1 MKIFR
6 HINSLFIEKLTTAQT
21 LILGYLIF
29 GFTGAI
35 LLMLPVSSAGDES
48 LGIVDAIFTSISALS
63 GTGLIVVDTATYFSF
78 FGKAVILILI
88 QIGNIGYML
97 FFALAVIIFGGR
109 ISIIN
114 KMIIRDSISK
124 STLDL
129 KQFVIKVFKYTLIIE
144 FIAAVLLSIYWMQ
157 YFDAMTA
164 IKQGVF
170 HSVSAFCTA
179 GFSIFSDNL
188 MGFSN
193 DYFVSLTILLTAYL
207 GCMGFFV
214 LYDMSLF
221 IKSSLKFKRYRLST
235 HSRLVLIV
243 SLSIITI
250 GTVFIFFSDNLLEPP
265 IQGETALTA
274 FFQSASA
281 SSSVGFNTINID
293 GMKSSSKLFLM
304 LEMFIGASPSGTGG
318 GIKTTVFAI
327 MILSLFTFIRNKK
340 FVNTYHRSIHPS
352 VIAKAFSISL
362 MAIIWLFLSLLVL
375 TLTEEQVFLNL
386 MFECISALGNN
397 GISTGITPDLSPVGK
412 MLLSLSMLIGR
423 VGPLIVGYT
432 LIGRGKTLDY
442 QLPQANILIV

>member
-21 LILGYLIF
+21 LILGYITF
-29 GFTGAI
+29 GITGAV
-35 LLMLPVSSAGDES
+35 LLMLPVSAAGDES
-48 LGIVDAIFTSISALS
+48 LGIIDSIFTSVSALS
-63 GTGLIVVDTATYFSF
+63 GTGLTVIDTATYFSF
-78 FGKAVILILI
+78 FGKTVILVLI

-97 FFALAVIIFGGR
+97 FFALAVILFGGR
-109 ISIIN
+109 ISIVN
-114 KMIIRDSISK
+114 KMMIKESISK

-144 FIAAVLLSIYWMQ
+144 GIAAVLLSVYWMQ
-157 YFDAMTA
+157 YFDVITA

-179 GFSIFSDNL
+179 GFSLFSDNL
-188 MGFSN
+188 IGFRN
-193 DYFVSLTILLTAYL
+193 DYFISLTIIVTAFL
-207 GCMGFFV
+207 GSIGFFV
-214 LYDMSLF
+214 LYDLSHY

-243 SLSIITI
+243 SLSIIII
-250 GTVFIFFSDNLLEPP
+250 GTVFVFFADSLLEPP
-265 IQGETALTA
+265 VSGESALTA
-274 FFQSASA
+274 LFQSVSA
-281 SSSVGFNTINID
+281 SSSVGFNSINID
-293 GMKSSSKLFLM
+293 AMKSSSKLFLM

-327 MILSLFTFIRNKK
+327 MLLSLFAFVRNKK
-340 FVNTYHRSIHPS
+340 YVNTYHRSIHPS

-375 TLTEEQVFLNL
+375 TLTEEQVFLDL

-397 GISTGITPDLSPVGK
+397 GISTGITPELSPVGK

-432 LIGRGKTLDY
+432 LIGKSKVLDY